1 MTMFHIYWRFV
12 YAPRRQS
19 SRPANNFYPS
29 SSITRYRPAAS
40 GNNSVTPKSPCAKK
54 RAGSFYPPPP
64 PPGLDKKI
72 EFREIECLQI
82 QSLTNENCQQQSA
95 LKLFF
100 PRLHD
105 SLADGQIHSDAWIYR
120 SYIYFPTVV
129 FVLSYLTVFS
139 STIIFVLTFLNVILP
154 EIRLKV
160 SSG

>member
-1 MTMFHIYWRFV
+1 M
-12 YAPRRQS
+12 AN
-19 SRPANNFYPS
+19 NNFYPS
-29 SSITRYRPAAS
+29 SSITCYRLAAS
-40 GNNSVTPKSPCAKK
+40 GNNSVTPKSSRAQK
-54 RAGSFYPPPP
+54 RASSVLFF

-120 SYIYFPTVV
+120 SYIYFPMVV
-129 FVLSYLTVFS
+129 FVLSYLMIFS
-139 STIIFVLTFLNVILP
+139 STIIFVSTFFNVVR
-154 EIRLKV
+154 ETRLSVKRV
-160 SSG
+160 TNTFNNAQ